1 MKTNPSDCND
11 SNSNIHPGR
20 KFTESSQVS
29 DYNCNG
35 IHGVNPQ
42 GIPSKKEF
50 CDQSQQ
56 RGVIAV
62 GDSACAHFRI
72 PENLFNAS
80 SWNSNTFNE
89 VYSLLETE
97 LDFPQYSWVTGF
109 QQLDQCLNFFLIFQL
124 KK

>member
-109 QQLDQCLNFFLIFQL
+109 QQDHCLNFISF
-124 KK
+124 